1 SDISEM
7 LHRMAP
13 LVNRHAPK
21 GQAVDFT
28 QVRPGEKGLSQL
40 LKAKVDPFYRRALQ
54 GGAEPAGPEAPP
66 QAEEADTSGLFG
78 RLKRVFKG

>member
-1 SDISEM
+1 M